1 LRYTDIAIF
10 ALGHF
15 ILPHPVQLRIS
26 YTCYTVDARTWLLNT
41 HVREAVTYG
50 KTCFPYTLN
59 KRNGTVMGKS
69 KQRFDVM
76 ITESHVVTTRTFD
89 LKARDLFG
97 FLFKSITI

>member
-1 LRYTDIAIF
+1 
-10 ALGHF
+10 
-15 ILPHPVQLRIS
+15 
-26 YTCYTVDARTWLLNT
+26 
-41 HVREAVTYG
+41 
-50 KTCFPYTLN
+50 
-59 KRNGTVMGKS
+59 MGKS